1 LYGGEN
7 PLTKNNP
14 NQTDANQAKKQN
26 QKSQQQNQN
35 SMTEEFG
42 SETDVNQ
49 VRKQNQQSEANK
61 RNASGQRANQFENG
75 SK

>member
-1 LYGGEN
+1 MNEEFASE
-7 PLTKNNP
+7 TDV
-14 NQTDANQAKKQN
+14 NQVKKQN
-26 QKSQQQNQN
+26 QQSMQKMHNQKQNQN
-35 SMTEEFG
+35 AMTEEFG

-61 RNASGQRANQFENG
+61 TNASGQRSNQFENG

>member
-1 LYGGEN
+1 M
-7 PLTKNNP
+7 TKNQNP
-14 NQTDANQAKKQN
+14 NQTNVNKVR
-26 QKSQQQNQN
+26 QQNQQSLQGQTQN
-35 SMTEEFG
+35 PMGEEFG

-49 VRKQNQQSEANK
+49 VRKQVQKSEANK

>member
-1 LYGGEN
+1 
-7 PLTKNNP
+7 
-14 NQTDANQAKKQN
+14 
-26 QKSQQQNQN
+26 
-35 SMTEEFG
+35 MTEEFG

>member
-1 LYGGEN
+1 MN
-7 PLTKNNP
+7 
-14 NQTDANQAKKQN
+14 
-26 QKSQQQNQN
+26 
-35 SMTEEFG
+35 EEFA

-61 RNASGQRANQFENG
+61 RNASGQRANRFENG